1 VRNRGAVPVEVVAEQ
16 LDQDRR
22 DGGGPGFVLGTVLEA
37 AGLAGGAVVGQIL
50 AVPGRRCQHVHV
62 DQAENKAL
70 VRRYY
75 DEVLTGGDRKLL
87 ARLLD
92 PGFVSHISGG
102 PDAGAE
108 AYAAA
113 VAVTHAAFPDLVI
126 TVHDQVAEDDKVVT
140 RWSATGTHA
149 GDFAGVPAT
158 GRVITVSGIHIHRI
172 RHGRLIEHW
181 EELNLLG
188 VLRQLGVMS

>member
-1 VRNRGAVPVEVVAEQ
+1 VPV
-16 LDQDRR
+16 
-22 DGGGPGFVLGTVLEA
+22 
-37 AGLAGGAVVGQIL
+37 
-50 AVPGRRCQHVHV
+50 AVPGPGCQHVGV
-62 DQAENKAL
+62 DLTESKAL

-75 DEVLTGGDRKLL
+75 DEVLTGSDRQLL

-92 PGFVSHISGG
+92 PSFVSHVSGG

-108 AYAAA
+108 AYTAA
-113 VAVTHAAFPDLVI
+113 VDATHAAFPDLVV

-158 GRVITVSGIHIHRI
+158 GRPVAVSGIHIHRV
-172 RHGRLIEHW
+172 RGGRLIEHW

-188 VLRQLGVMS
+188 VLRQIGVLS